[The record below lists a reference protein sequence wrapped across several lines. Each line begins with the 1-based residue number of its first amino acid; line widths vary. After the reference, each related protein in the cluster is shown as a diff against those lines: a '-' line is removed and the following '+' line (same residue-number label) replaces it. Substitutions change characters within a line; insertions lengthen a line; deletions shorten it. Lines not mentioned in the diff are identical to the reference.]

1 MNEIA
6 RFTTPL
12 LWFKPSS
19 VEPSEINKIFLV
31 LSQDGNE
38 ILRKDITQAQISE
51 GYFVWVFS
59 QEDTSLFDSRKV
71 AVAKIDFLS
80 GSKTVCYQRECN
92 KRGHL
97 NGYIRQCSC
106 NGWRGDLP

>member
-6 RFTTPL
+6 RFTTPS

-19 VEPSEINKIFLV
+19 VEATDISKIFLV

-51 GYFVWVFS
+51 GRFVWVFS

-80 GSKTVCYQRECN
+80 GSMRYTTRE
-92 KRGHL
+92 KQ
-97 NGYIRQCSC
+97 YVISESAIKEVI
-106 NGWRGDLP
+106 

>member
-6 RFTTPL
+6 GFTTPS

-19 VEPSEINKIFLV
+19 VEATDISKIFLV

-51 GYFVWVFS
+51 GRFVWVFS
-59 QEDTSLFDSRKV
+59 QEHNVEQSCSEQSSDECLADRKSENKSVRTKLKRLVLLHLRSNISNSRN
-71 AVAKIDFLS
+71 I
-80 GSKTVCYQRECN
+80 
-92 KRGHL
+92 KRTPL
-97 NGYIRQCSC
+97 
-106 NGWRGDLP
+106 